1 MKTNNTP
8 NHGAHC
14 QLNFLYNENP
24 YSPISSMFKNFVF
37 HALFLIFIRFGRKIL
52 PDLEYNQRE
61 MLRHLPRL
69 INLEGGR
76 PFKCNSCRSSISA
89 RFAGLLYFFVPSDI
103 SKGTT
108 DPGYGVRTLVI
119 SLIISNLATK

>member
-24 YSPISSMFKNFVF
+24 YSPISSMFKILVF

-69 INLEGGR
+69 INLEGGGL
-76 PFKCNSCRSSISA
+76 SSVIHA
-89 RFAGLLYFFVPSDI
+89 
-103 SKGTT
+103 
-108 DPGYGVRTLVI
+108 DPAFQPDLQDSFI
-119 SLIISNLATK
+119 SLFLRTFPKAQRTQAMESVP